1 MSGQIIPKG
10 EKKWLVR
17 VFLGRDGNGKRR
29 YFNKLIHGN
38 KKEASTYLS
47 KTLTDISHGTFVAP
61 STMTLDE
68 FLNEWLKNS
77 AKQKLTSRTYKHQVF
92 CLDRYVRPTLGARY
106 LTTIQPLDIQGL
118 YTSLSESGLGARSV
132 QIVHNILNRA
142 FSQAVKWRVM
152 AMNPAQFVD
161 KPKQVRRE
169 MLALSPEQ
177 AACFLETAKGDLYYV
192 FFALALDTGARPS
205 ELLGLQ
211 WKDVDFE
218 QGRIKIQRS
227 LEYPDYSNEFQ
238 FVEPKT
244 PRSRRSITISQ
255 MNVSLLR
262 EHRKKQSVRRLKIG
276 SRWQAYDLV
285 FSTREGNPIQAHNI
299 LRRHLRPILKT
310 AKLPEALNLYGL
322 RHTCATLLLSASVN
336 PKIVSERLGHASIV
350 LTLDT
355 YSHVL
360 PNMQQSAADELE
372 KILFRE
378 VGTPLAHQ
386 IEKAAD

>member
-1 MSGQIIPKG
+1 
-10 EKKWLVR
+10 
-17 VFLGRDGNGKRR
+17 
-29 YFNKLIHGN
+29 
-38 KKEASTYLS
+38 
-47 KTLTDISHGTFVAP
+47 
-61 STMTLDE
+61 
-68 FLNEWLKNS
+68 
-77 AKQKLTSRTYKHQVF
+77 
-92 CLDRYVRPTLGARY
+92 
-106 LTTIQPLDIQGL
+106 
-118 YTSLSESGLGARSV
+118 
-132 QIVHNILNRA
+132 
-142 FSQAVKWRVM
+142 M

-177 AACFLETAKGDLYYV
+177 APCFLEAARGDLYYV

-211 WKDVDFE
+211 WKDVDLD

-227 LEYPDYSNEFQ
+227 LEYPDYSTEFQ

-244 PRSRRSITISQ
+244 SRSRRSIAISQ
-255 MNVSLLR
+255 KNIALLR

-276 SRWQAYDLV
+276 PRWHDYDLV
-285 FSTREGNPIQAHNI
+285 FPTREGKPIQAHNI
-299 LRRHLRPILKT
+299 LRRHLRPILKE
-310 AKLPEALNLYGL
+310 AKLPLALNLYGL
-322 RHTCATLLLSASVN
+322 RHTCATLLLSAGVN

-372 KILFRE
+372 KILFGS